1 MNIVEKNP
9 QCFLFTLITI
19 FLSLVLIAC
28 SPENKSNLVADNA
41 SPKIAQCIVDQSQ
54 CEFQL
59 IDAQAQVLFDVDK
72 IVAEQPFNMVIKY
85 QGKDSLKS
93 INGYLEGVDMYM
105 GKIPLFFEPQLS
117 INDIADKATEN
128 SNSAII
134 KSAQLPKKIKQN
146 SKQAFQIE
154 VLVGSCSAAQMKWR
168 IWLTFITEEN
178 KKQTKMFTVQ
188 SYRI

>member
-54 CEFQL
+54 CEFKL

-85 QGKDSLKS
+85 QGKESLKS

-117 INDIADKATEN
+117 TNDIADKATEN

-134 KSAQLPKKIKQN
+134 KSAQLPEKIKQN
-146 SKQAFQIE
+146 SKQAFQTE

>member
-146 SKQAFQIE
+146 SKQAFQTE

>member
-146 SKQAFQIE
+146 SKQAFQTE

-168 IWLTFITEEN
+168 IWLMFITEEN

>member
-9 QCFLFTLITI
+9 PCFLFTLITI

-41 SPKIAQCIVDQSQ
+41 SEKNAQCIVDQSQ

-59 IDAQAQVLFDVDK
+59 IDAQAQILFDVDK
-72 IVAEQPFNMVIKY
+72 IVAEQSFNMVVKY
-85 QGKDSLKS
+85 QGKERLKS
-93 INGYLEGVDMYM
+93 ITGYLEGVDMYM
-105 GKIPLFFEPQLS
+105 GKIPLFFDSQKS
-117 INDIADKATEN
+117 TNAINDKSTES
-128 SNSAII
+128 SNSAIS
-134 KSAQLPKKIKQN
+134 KSAQLPEKI
-146 SKQAFQIE
+146 KQAFQTE

-188 SYRI
+188 SYRM

>member
-85 QGKDSLKS
+85 QGKDRLKS
-93 INGYLEGVDMYM
+93 ITGYLEGVDMYM

-117 INDIADKATEN
+117 TNDIADKATE
-128 SNSAII
+128 SSTSAIS
-134 KSAQLPKKIKQN
+134 KSAQLPEKIKQN
-146 SKQAFQIE
+146 SKQAFQTE